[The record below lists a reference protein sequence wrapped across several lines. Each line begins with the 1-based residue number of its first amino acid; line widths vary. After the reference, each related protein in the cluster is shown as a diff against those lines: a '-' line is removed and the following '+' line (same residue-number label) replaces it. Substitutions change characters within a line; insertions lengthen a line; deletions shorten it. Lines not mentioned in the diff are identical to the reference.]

1 MVNEKMKMNMEMGVE
16 MKMEIKMKMG
26 MDMEMHMQVKME
38 MQMRR
43 CFVLCGKHAPPAAA
57 RGLTRRTSRR
67 RCAGPHAP
75 QARRRVSR
83 HAGRPAVGRSCR
95 PLRLRAS
102 CMSRRYSPLARPGR
116 RRKAA
121 ARAARGQRLA
131 PLIPTWWP
139 PTTNAGTMQLPSWP
153 PPRSDCQGNT
163 WCSYC
168 GH

>member
-16 MKMEIKMKMG
+16 VKMKIKMKMG
-26 MDMEMHMQVKME
+26 MDMDMHMQVKME
-38 MQMRR
+38 MKMRR
-43 CFVLCGKHAPPAAA
+43 CFVSCGEA
-57 RGLTRRTSRR
+57 RPTRGR
-67 RCAGPHAP
+67 AGPHAP
-75 QARRRVSR
+75 HQ
-83 HAGRPAVGRSCR
+83 PP
-95 PLRLRAS
+95 PLRGAPRAAS
-102 CMSRRYSPLARPGR
+102 AAARLAACRSPRRWAFLQAAPPPCLLPLARPGR